1 MVDQNPKTMKL
12 LAQLPYRLMMGHL
25 FTLLLCQSA
34 MAQPAQPPE
43 AVQRMMRFTGH
54 WETNEAKVTMGGQ
67 HFTMPYSADF
77 KPVNNGTGMMMQEA
91 ATIPGVGELKGMN
104 LFGWDPNLELVH
116 IYSIDNLGTCHDHI
130 GYWISENEL
139 FVEYQ
144 GVQEG
149 KIYVEQLLITLV
161 DGNHLKLHQTS
172 ELNGV
177 MNELIDG
184 TFVRKA
190 G

>member
-1 MVDQNPKTMKL
+1 MKL

-34 MAQPAQPPE
+34 MSQPAQQPE
-43 AVQRMMRFTGH
+43 AVQRMLRFVGR
-54 WETNEAKVTMGGQ
+54 WETNEAKVTMGDQ

-77 KPVNNGTGMMMQEA
+77 KPVNDGTGLMMQEA
-91 ATIPGVGELKGMN
+91 ATMPGVGELKGMN
-104 LFGWDPNLELVH
+104 LFGWDPNLEQVH
-116 IYSIDNLGTCHDHI
+116 IYSIDNIGTCHDHI
-130 GYWISENEL
+130 GYWTSDNEL

-149 KIYVEQLLITLV
+149 KIYVEQLRITLV
-161 DGNHLKLHQTS
+161 DSNHLKLHLTA

-190 G
+190 A